1 MAAKQW
7 YIKMFNI
14 RPGEGQAVFYLMV
27 FSFFVGLSMTF
38 YFAASNAIFIQY
50 FEPYM
55 IPLSYVASG
64 FVVWIAWW
72 LLSRLDRKLSIRWQ
86 LILKFVFVFVTVSAI
101 SSGVWFLDAPWLVF
115 VMFTWIRILVY
126 ITLVTFWGLA
136 GRLFNIQQGKRVFGL
151 LGVGEVVSII
161 IGYFSVPFL
170 LRFLKTPDLLF
181 LSSASLLI
189 CLVIVLVILRVFKAQ
204 LSDAQAAGQKK
215 TVKAD
220 DKPDYWQMV
229 KKPYFLFISL
239 MALVP
244 IFGYLFIDFL
254 FLAQTKVEFANNPE
268 TIAGFLGVFLG
279 FVAIVELA
287 FKLLSGRILNRYG
300 LKAGLVSLP
309 VILFS
314 GVLLA
319 ALSGTFYGSA
329 GIFFAFIAMARLFE
343 RSIRAGVYEP
353 AFQLLYQPVPAD
365 QRLIFQNQIEGIPK
379 ASGTVITGVII
390 LLFSAIHYFNLIHF
404 SWILAVVLAL
414 WVWIALKM
422 YDQYRKMLRSKLTE
436 LMAESSENAQKGY
449 SLVKSCL
456 TASLS
461 KPATRING
469 LAEGI
474 FPLEC
479 EQMIPDIF
487 RSSPVS
493 IKKPLLK
500 KITDNHML
508 GLLPFLRKEQG
519 VQHSDDELHVLIKD
533 AITHLENKEFISFKN
548 LSVRCRSGNPADR
561 IKVAAILGSSGRYE
575 TIRLLID
582 LMKDDNAE
590 VRRTAIISAG
600 KTKRVELL
608 PYVIENL
615 SNPEFAGA
623 ARIGLKIIGEPVLY
637 DLSRLFEKSEKDKR
651 LQRDIVWIFESI
663 GGNRALRFL
672 KSKMFHHDDEIR
684 RLIHIGLGKLN
695 YRASVSERANL
706 KGYIEEAVENA
717 LWVQAS
723 LLDIENIDDGRGLQL
738 ALLDQ
743 LEAEKEYVF
752 VLLSLLYDSKTIDHI
767 REYVESKDAKAK
779 VYALEMSDMLIDDE
793 VKQLFFPLF
802 EDIGIRERLQRLSY
816 KFPQEQMVPFD
827 RLLDILNREPAK
839 AWPWTKACALDLL
852 DSQAKEQ
859 KEQLQTV
866 LAAFI
871 VHPQILLAELAAW
884 KMYKADKTSFEETL
898 QRFANSAHGHL
909 THISHAI
916 CQKEKKGDLLL
927 FEKVREVKSADDFVF
942 ISEIQI
948 MRLLQHYPDIRF
960 DKHADKEPAV
970 AIDRVIRRYVSANGY
985 SFLFT
990 YEMAMKVLYDNPS
1003 FLSRLLDSH
1012 SKHTQN
1018 EGL

>member
-1 MAAKQW
+1 
-7 YIKMFNI
+7 
-14 RPGEGQAVFYLMV
+14 
-27 FSFFVGLSMTF
+27 
-38 YFAASNAIFIQY
+38 
-50 FEPYM
+50 M

-72 LLSRLDRKLSIRWQ
+72 LLSRLDRKLSIQWQ
-86 LILKFVFVFVTVSAI
+86 LIIKFVFVFLTVSAI

-136 GRLFNIQQGKRVFGL
+136 GRMFNIQQGKRVFGL

-181 LSSASLLI
+181 LSSASLLV
-189 CLVIVLVILRVFKAQ
+189 CLVIVLVILKVFKTQ
-204 LSDAQAAGQKK
+204 LSDVQTSGPKK
-215 TVKAD
+215 KIKTDEKLN
-220 DKPDYWQMV
+220 YWQMV
-229 KKPYFLFISL
+229 KQPYFLFISL

-279 FVAIVELA
+279 FVAVVELA
-287 FKLLSGRILNRYG
+287 FKLFSGRILNRYG

-309 VILFS
+309 IILFS

-319 ALSGTFYGSA
+319 AVSGTFYGAA

-353 AFQLLYQPVPAD
+353 AFQLLYQPVPAE

-414 WVWIALKM
+414 WIWIAFKM
-422 YDQYRKMLRSKLTE
+422 YDQYRNMLRSKLTE
-436 LMAESSENAQKGY
+436 LMAESSNNVQVQH
-449 SLVKSCL
+449 SLVKSSL
-456 TASLS
+456 SASLD
-461 KPATRING
+461 KEAWRING
-469 LAEGI
+469 LAESI

-479 EQMIPDIF
+479 EQMIPELYQQ
-487 RSSPVS
+487 SPVA
-493 IKKPLLK
+493 IKKSLLK
-500 KITDNHML
+500 RITGNHML
-508 GLLPFLRKEQG
+508 GMLPFLRKEYG
-519 VQHSDDELHVLIKD
+519 LQHADDELPILIQE
-533 AITHLENKEFISFKN
+533 AITHLENKEYISFES
-548 LSVRCRSGNPADR
+548 LSARCRSDDPDER

-582 LMKDDNAE
+582 LMKDDNSE
-590 VRRTAIISAG
+590 VRRVAIISAG

-608 PYVIENL
+608 PFVIENL
-615 SNPEFAGA
+615 SKHEFAGA
-623 ARIGLKIIGEPVLY
+623 ARIGLKVIGEPVLS
-637 DLSRLFEKSEKDKR
+637 DLARVFEKSGKNER
-651 LQRDIVWIFESI
+651 LQRDIVWVFESI
-663 GGNRALRFL
+663 GGDKALRFL
-672 KSKMFHHDDEIR
+672 KSKMFYHDDEIR
-684 RLIHIGLGKLN
+684 RLIHIGLGNLHYK
-695 YRASVSERANL
+695 ASVSERANL
-706 KGYIEEAVENA
+706 INHIEETVENA
-717 LWVQAS
+717 LWIQAS
-723 LLDIENIDDGRGLQL
+723 LLDIENIDDASGLKL

-752 VLLSLLYDSKTIDHI
+752 VLLSLLYDAKTIQHI

-827 RLLDILNREPAK
+827 RLLDVLNRSK
-839 AWPWTKACALDLL
+839 AWLWTKACTLDML
-852 DSQAKEQ
+852 DSQAKEH
-859 KEQLQTV
+859 KAQLIAV

-871 VHPQILLAELAAW
+871 VHPKVLLAELAAW
-884 KMYKADKTSFEETL
+884 KLYKADRAFFEETL
-898 QRFANSAHGHL
+898 QRFANSEHGHL
-909 THISHAI
+909 AHIRHTVY
-916 CQKEKKGDLLL
+916 QKEQKGDLLL
-927 FEKVREVKSADDFVF
+927 FEKVKEVKSAEDFLF

-948 MRLLQHYPDIRF
+948 MRLLQHYPKMKF
-960 DKHADKEPAV
+960 DKNVDEQTAV
-970 AIDRVIRRYVSANGY
+970 TKDRVIRKYVSANGY
-985 SFLFT
+985 SFAFT
-990 YEMAMKVLYDNPS
+990 HEMAMKVLYDNPS
-1003 FLSRLLDSH
+1003 FLSRLLDFH
-1012 SKHTQN
+1012 NIHTQN

>member
-1 MAAKQW
+1 
-7 YIKMFNI
+7 
-14 RPGEGQAVFYLMV
+14 
-27 FSFFVGLSMTF
+27 
-38 YFAASNAIFIQY
+38 
-50 FEPYM
+50 M

-72 LLSRLDRKLSIRWQ
+72 LLSRLDRKLSIQWQ
-86 LILKFVFVFVTVSAI
+86 LIVKFVFVFVTVSAI

-136 GRLFNIQQGKRVFGL
+136 GRMFNIQQGKRVFGL

-181 LSSASLLI
+181 LSSASLLV
-189 CLVIVLVILRVFKAQ
+189 CLIIVFVILKVFKAQ
-204 LSDAQAAGQKK
+204 LSDLQSAGQKK
-215 TVKAD
+215 TIKTD
-220 DKPDYWQMV
+220 DKLNYWQMV

-279 FVAIVELA
+279 FVAIIELA

-319 ALSGTFYGSA
+319 ALSGIFYGAA

-404 SWILAVVLAL
+404 SWVLAVVLAL
-414 WVWIALKM
+414 WIWIALKM
-422 YDQYRKMLRSKLTE
+422 YEQYRNMLRSKLTE
-436 LMAESSENAQKGY
+436 LMAEDSEKVQAEL
-449 SLVKSCL
+449 SLVKSSL
-456 TASLS
+456 LASGG
-461 KPATRING
+461 KQADRING
-469 LAEGI
+469 LTAGI
-474 FPLEC
+474 FPVES
-479 EQMIPDIF
+479 EQMIPDLF
-487 RSSPVS
+487 RSSSTQV
-493 IKKPLLK
+493 KKALLK
-500 KITDNHML
+500 RITDHHML
-508 GLLPFLRKEQG
+508 GMLPFLRKENSM
-519 VQHSDDELHVLIKD
+519 QHADDELLPLIKD
-533 AITHLENKEFISFKN
+533 AIKLLENKEYISLTS
-548 LSVRCRSGNPADR
+548 LSDRCRSDDPADR
-561 IKVAAILGSSGRYE
+561 IKVATILGSSGRYE
-575 TIRLLID
+575 TVRLLID
-582 LMKDDNAE
+582 LMKDDDAD
-590 VRRTAIISAG
+590 VRRNAIISAG

-608 PYVIENL
+608 PYIIENL
-615 SNPEFAGA
+615 ANPEFAGA
-623 ARIGLKIIGEPVLY
+623 ARISLKIIGEPALS
-637 DLSRLFEKSEKDKR
+637 DLARLFEKSERNER
-651 LQRDIVWIFESI
+651 LQRDIIWIFTSI
-663 GGNRALRFL
+663 GSTRALRFL
-672 KSKMFHHDDEIR
+672 KSKIFHHDDEIR
-684 RLIHIGLGKLN
+684 RLIHIGLGKLH
-695 YRASVSERANL
+695 YRASVSEKANL
-706 KGYIEEAVENA
+706 KTYIEETVENA
-717 LWVQAS
+717 LWIQAS
-723 LLDIENIDDGRGLQL
+723 LLDIENIQDARGLQL

-752 VLLSLLYDSKTIDHI
+752 VLLSLLYDAKTIHHI

-816 KFPQEQMVPFD
+816 KFPQEEMLPFE
-827 RLLDILNREPAK
+827 RLLDILNRSK
-839 AWPWTKACALDLL
+839 AWLWTKACALDLI
-852 DSQAKEQ
+852 DSLGEEHKEQ
-859 KEQLQTV
+859 VLMV
-866 LAAFI
+866 LAAAI
-871 VHPQILLAELAAW
+871 VHPQLLLAELAAW
-884 KMYKADKTSFEETL
+884 KLYKIDRAFFEETL
-898 QRFANSAHGHL
+898 QRFANTKYGYLS
-909 THISHAI
+909 HISHTVY
-916 CQKEKKGDLLL
+916 QKEQKGALLL
-927 FEKVREVKSADDFVF
+927 FEKVREVKSADDFMF
-942 ISEIQI
+942 IPEIQI
-948 MRLLQHYPDIRF
+948 MRMLQHYPDTEF
-960 DKHADKEPAV
+960 NKHGDEDTVVEKES
-970 AIDRVIRRYVSANGY
+970 VIRKYVSSNGY
-985 SFLFT
+985 SFSFT
-990 YEMAMKVLYDNPS
+990 HEMAMKVLYDNPS
-1003 FLSRLLDSH
+1003 FLSRLLGFH

-1018 EGL
+1018 EGP